1 MTFEFEHISIGVDV
15 EDIDRFERYS
25 DDQNAPLLKRIY
37 NDGELEYCFKTKF
50 SAKRL
55 AARYCA
61 KEAVYKAMCSHG
73 VKILNLK
80 EIEIYHDSNGVPQ
93 IRLLNGMNND
103 FEIKVSL
110 SHSQKTAMAQVMV
123 YKVPEKK
130 KSIFKKVNSDGTLKF
145 LIL

>member
-1 MTFEFEHISIGVDV
+1 M
-15 EDIDRFERYS
+15 
-25 DDQNAPLLKRIY
+25 
-37 NDGELEYCFKTKF
+37 
-50 SAKRL
+50 
-55 AARYCA
+55 CA
-61 KEAVYKAMCSHG
+61 HG

-80 EIEIYHDSNGVPQ
+80 EIEIYHDSAGVPQ
-93 IRLLNGMNND
+93 IRLLNGMNSD

-110 SHSQKTAMAQVMV
+110 SHSQKTAMAQVIV